1 MRSLILFA
9 VAIGQSLLAVPATQA
24 GEDGCRKYLP
34 SVGKTVNVPCDREA
48 SDQPTSAPVP
58 RSAAQLSLE
67 DIKLR
72 YGNVEEDGGEW
83 LVKRGAAALTT
94 GFKPSL
100 AGQLAS
106 GEQISLMGCKASCRE
121 DAKCAA
127 FYWGSAHA
135 SNSDVCYLYGTQVI
149 DTVTSQGGGVWFKHA
164 R

>member
-1 MRSLILFA
+1 M
-9 VAIGQSLLAVPATQA
+9 
-24 GEDGCRKYLP
+24 
-34 SVGKTVNVPCDREA
+34 
-48 SDQPTSAPVP
+48 
-58 RSAAQLSLE
+58 SLE

-100 AGQLAS
+100 AGQVAS
-106 GEQISLMGCKASCRE
+106 GEQISLIGCKASCRE
-121 DAKCAA
+121 DVKCAA

-135 SNSDVCYLYGTQVI
+135 SNSDVCYLYDTQVI
-149 DTVTSQGGGVWFKHA
+149 DAVASQSGGVWFKRA